1 MTPTQ
6 TAMSAEEPTQRSDLT
21 VVEKAAALMEALP
34 YVQKFRGSTFVVKYG
49 GSCLEHPDA
58 EVRSRV
64 SGDVT
69 FLNSVGIRVIV
80 VHGGGKAITRELA
93 TRNIEPVFVD
103 GLRVTDA
110 ETLKVVQDTLD
121 GIVNQDIC
129 ERIQSRQGQ
138 VEGLSGGDALH
149 CVPMPDRDDL
159 GFVGEIVGVATD
171 LINAAM
177 DAGRVPV
184 ISCLASS
191 EDGQVYNTN
200 ADTAAAKVAVALE
213 ARRLVYLSDV
223 PGLLLDPEDAGSL
236 ISTLRVGEVGAL
248 KESGVISKGM
258 RPKVDSAVEAL
269 AAGVKRV
276 HFVDGRLAHSLL
288 LEIFT
293 DEGIGTEIVH

>member
-1 MTPTQ
+1 MTN
-6 TAMSAEEPTQRSDLT
+6 EEQSKRSDLT
-21 VVEKAAALMEALP
+21 VTEKATVLMEALP
-34 YVQKFRGSTFVVKYG
+34 YLRKFRGSTFVVKYG

-64 SGDVT
+64 AGDVT
-69 FLNSVGIRVIV
+69 FLNSVGIRVVI
-80 VHGGGKAITRELA
+80 VHGGGKAISRELDQ
-93 TRNIEPVFVD
+93 RGVEPVFVD

-110 ETLKVVQDTLD
+110 ETLVVARETLD
-121 GIVNQDIC
+121 GEVNRGIC
-129 ERIQSRQGQ
+129 ERIQSKQGQ
-138 VEGLSGGDALH
+138 AEGISGADALK
-149 CVPMPDRDDL
+149 CIPMPDREDL
-159 GFVGEIVGVATD
+159 GFVGEIVSVETD
-171 LINAAM
+171 LINLGL

-184 ISCLASS
+184 ISCLAST

-223 PGLLLDPEDAGSL
+223 PGLLSNPEDSNTL
-236 ISTLRVGEVGAL
+236 ISTLPVGEVESL
-248 KESGVISKGM
+248 KVSGVISQGM

-276 HFVDGRLAHSLL
+276 HFVDGRLPHSLL